1 MSKTA
6 YFEDDVQDPR
16 NDVLVL
22 NPQVFSLLLCINKY
36 DCAPVALLD
45 WYNDWVEPLR
55 CPALSFYN
63 KKV

>member
-22 NPQVFSLLLCINKY
+22 NPQVFSPLLYINKY

-45 WYNDWVEPLR
+45 
-55 CPALSFYN
+55 
-63 KKV
+63 